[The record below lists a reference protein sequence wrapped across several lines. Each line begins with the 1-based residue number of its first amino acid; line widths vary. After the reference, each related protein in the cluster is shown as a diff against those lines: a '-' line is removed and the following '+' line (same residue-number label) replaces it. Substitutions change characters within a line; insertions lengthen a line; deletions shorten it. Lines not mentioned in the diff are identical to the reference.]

1 MARVFTAI
9 DIEGGKVLK
18 ELENVRDTID
28 LGFTK
33 IPGEK
38 MHLTLQFF
46 EDINQQQI
54 RKVEKSL
61 RNIEIDPFKAEIKGV
76 GAFPSEDYIRVVWAG
91 MKSHEVFDLQK
102 QAKVHDVP
110 SENHDEFKPHVT
122 FLRVDDVSGKRKE
135 KLKKSIQEFKEYS
148 FGTVE
153 VNSVKVFES
162 ELKPSGSEYTVLS
175 EHEL

>member
-9 DIEGGKVLK
+9 DIEDDKILK

-28 LGFTK
+28 LGFSQV
-33 IPGEK
+33 PGEK
-38 MHLTLQFF
+38 MHVTLQFF
-46 EDINQQQI
+46 EDIDREQI
-54 RKVEKSL
+54 KKVEKTL
-61 RNIEIDPFKAEIKGV
+61 DNIEVDPFGAEIRSV

-91 MKSHEVFDLQK
+91 MKFHEVFDLQK

-110 SENHDEFKPHVT
+110 SENHDEFKPHIT

-135 KLKKSIQEFKEYS
+135 KLQRSIQEFKEYS

-153 VNSVKVFES
+153 VESVKIFES